1 MKTIR
6 NHPYVSLLLFTLVLY
21 LAGNQLLAVTDTA
34 ESNYALTAKEMV
46 LSGNWISPQIYGRFW
61 YDKPIFYYWELALS
75 FTLFGFNEMAA
86 RLPAA
91 LLGSA
96 SVLFTYWFARR
107 TYGKDR
113 LACRHHPG
121 FLSGMLG
128 SVQGSDYRLHPLP
141 FHERRHCLF
150 LSGLFG
156 KQEILFPLLCVSC
169 PGCPHQGTHRHP
181 SARPCLLPLPSL

>member
-1 MKTIR
+1 MMKTIR

-91 LLGSA
+91 LFGSA

-107 TYGKDR
+107 TYGEKTGW
-113 LACRHHPG
+113 LAAIILASSVECWV
-121 FLSGMLG
+121 LSKAVITD
-128 SVQGSDYRLHPLP
+128 ST
-141 FHERRHCLF
+141 LF
-150 LSGLFG
+150 LFM
-156 KQEILFPLLCVSC
+156 
-169 PGCPHQGTHRHP
+169 
-181 SARPCLLPLPSL
+181 SAAIAFFYLGYSETGNTISSAMCQLPWLSSPKDP

>member
-46 LSGNWISPQIYGRFW
+46 LSGDWISPQIYGRFW

-91 LLGSA
+91 LFGSLPIGLPA
-96 SVLFTYWFARR
+96 APTGKRQAGLPPSSWLPQWNAGYCPRR
-107 TYGKDR
+107 
-113 LACRHHPG
+113 
-121 FLSGMLG
+121 
-128 SVQGSDYRLHPLP
+128 
-141 FHERRHCLF
+141 
-150 LSGLFG
+150 
-156 KQEILFPLLCVSC
+156 
-169 PGCPHQGTHRHP
+169 
-181 SARPCLLPLPSL
+181 